1 MTIEKSILQAL
12 QQKVIEAVAASTVPT
27 LPIKFVDVAFTVPN
41 DQKWL
46 ELIFIPNNAAD
57 RMWGDEEVY
66 RGIMRLVLHWPNNG
80 AGAYKPLEL
89 ISSILSSFNKEER
102 IGGLLQIL
110 NKPKLM
116 TTVQS
121 GSENWYPA
129 TVEYTVFSL
138 A

>member
-1 MTIEKSILQAL
+1 MTIDKNILQAL
-12 QQKVIEAVAASTVPT
+12 QQKVIEAVAASTIPT
-27 LPIKFVDVAFTVPN
+27 LPVKFVGVSFVTPN

-46 ELIFIPNNAAD
+46 EIIHIPNNPSD
-57 RMWGDEEVY
+57 RTWGDEEVN

-80 AGAYKPLEL
+80 AGAYRPLE
-89 ISSILSSFNKEER
+89 IMASIMSSFTKYEK

-110 NKPKLM
+110 NKPKSM
-116 TTVQS
+116 S
-121 GSENWYPA
+121 MIENGSENWYPA

>member
-1 MTIEKSILQAL
+1 MTIEKSILQVF
-12 QQKVIEAVAASTVPT
+12 QQKVIEAVAASTLPT

-41 DQKWL
+41 TQKWL
-46 ELIFIPNNAAD
+46 EVIFIPNNPAD
-57 RMWGDEEVY
+57 RTWGDEEVY

-89 ISSILSSFNKEER
+89 ISSILSSFSKDER

-129 TVEYTVFSL
+129 TIEYTVFSL

>member
-1 MTIEKSILQAL
+1 MTIDKNILQAL
-12 QQKVIEAVAASTVPT
+12 QQKVIAAVAASTLPT
-27 LPIKFVDVAFTVPN
+27 LPIKFVDVSFKTPEN
-41 DQKWL
+41 QKWL
-46 ELIFIPNNAAD
+46 EIVHIPNNPAD
-57 RMWGDEEVY
+57 STWGNEEIH

-89 ISSILSSFNKEER
+89 IASILSSFNKEEK

-110 NKPKLM
+110 NKPKSM
-116 TTVQS
+116 STVQN

-129 TVEYTVFSL
+129 TVEYIVFSL